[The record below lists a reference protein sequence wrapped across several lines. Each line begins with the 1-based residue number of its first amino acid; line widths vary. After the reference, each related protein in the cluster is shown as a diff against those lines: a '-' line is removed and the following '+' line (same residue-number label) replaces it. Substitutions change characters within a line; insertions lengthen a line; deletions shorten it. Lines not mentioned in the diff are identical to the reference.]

1 MTTTAELPDEV
12 RRALESVPVFPL
24 PQAILFPRAMMPLH
38 IFEPRYRAMLAHC
51 LATHKVM
58 VVARIGNVTDVDAE
72 GRPRFSPVAG
82 LGGILNHQPLPD
94 GRSNIVLL
102 GLARVA
108 LEEIP
113 SRDPFRRARATVLP
127 DVSTAVSA
135 ANRTA
140 LVNAA
145 TTFAGA
151 LHKHAEI
158 SFALPE
164 GAEPDV
170 IADLCAHHLLFDPD
184 ARQAV
189 LEERDVA
196 ARVRR
201 VTAELAL
208 QQRALQRPD
217 PDAPRG
223 PLN

>member
-1 MTTTAELPDEV
+1 VSAVAELPDEV
-12 RRALESVPVFPL
+12 RRALENVPVFPL

-51 LATHKVM
+51 LETHRVM
-58 VVARIGNVTDVDAE
+58 VVARIANLTDVDAE
-72 GRPRFSPVAG
+72 GQPRFAPVAG
-82 LGGILNHQPLPD
+82 LGGIFEHRPLAD
-94 GRSNIVLL
+94 GRSNILL
-102 GLARVA
+102 HGLARVA

-127 DVSTAVSA
+127 DVASPISG

-145 TTFAGA
+145 TTFAGE
-151 LHKHAEI
+151 LQRHAEF

-164 GAEPDV
+164 NAEPDV

-201 VTAELAL
+201 VTAELVL
-208 QQRALQRPD
+208 QQRALQRRD
-217 PDAPRG
+217 TEG
-223 PLN
+223 PKGTLN